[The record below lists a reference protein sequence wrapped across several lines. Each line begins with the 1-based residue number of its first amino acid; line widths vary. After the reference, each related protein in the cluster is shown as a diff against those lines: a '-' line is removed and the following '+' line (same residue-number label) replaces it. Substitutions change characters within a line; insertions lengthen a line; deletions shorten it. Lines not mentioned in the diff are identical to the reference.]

1 MMKTRKATEVHR
13 KAKRSK
19 RMKGMIPFHLY
30 SSFDELI
37 TDIDTK
43 LVGEMENSSKP
54 NWNIGAKDI
63 LPHIMWKYTSGDVDA
78 SKDWQEKG
86 KYESSILYLSLCNKD
101 VIKKHVGFPIT
112 TGSLHP
118 WLEVK
123 ESSIKGA
130 GMGLFA
136 ARRFEP
142 GDIITVYFAPK
153 KSERSPKFTKYAL
166 KRNRHYFSVKEG
178 CPLFL
183 GAHFMNDATYKCEEK
198 DRERLKKENNA
209 ILEGYTVK
217 PRYRIMP
224 GCKIKLSY
232 DGK

>member
-1 MMKTRKATEVHR
+1 MMKTRKTIEVQR
-13 KAKRSK
+13 KPKQSK
-19 RMKGMIPFHLY
+19 KMKGMTPFHLY
-30 SSFDELI
+30 PSFEALI

-43 LVGEMENSSKP
+43 LVVYMENTPKRL
-54 NWNIGAKDI
+54 WDIGAKDI
-63 LPHIMWKYTSGDVDA
+63 LPHIMWKYTSGDVNA
-78 SKDWQEKG
+78 SKDWKEKG

-153 KSERSPKFTKYAL
+153 LR
-166 KRNRHYFSVKEG
+166 RVKNH
-178 CPLFL
+178 P
-183 GAHFMNDATYKCEEK
+183 NS
-198 DRERLKKENNA
+198 
-209 ILEGYTVK
+209 
-217 PRYRIMP
+217 
-224 GCKIKLSY
+224 LSMH
-232 DGK
+232 

>member
-1 MMKTRKATEVHR
+1 MMKTRKAIEDKR
-13 KAKRSK
+13 KPKRSK
-19 RMKGMIPFHLY
+19 KMKGMIPYHLH
-30 SSFDELI
+30 SSFEALI

-43 LVGEMENSSKP
+43 LVFEMQNSPKP
-54 NWNIGAKDI
+54 NWNIGVKDI
-63 LPHIMWKYTSGDVDA
+63 LPHIMWKYTSGDVNA
-78 SKDWQEKG
+78 SKDWKKKG

-101 VIKKHVGFPIT
+101 EIKKHVGFPIT

-136 ARRFEP
+136 AKRFKM
-142 GDIITVYFAPK
+142 GDIITIYFAPNK
-153 KSERSPKFTKYAL
+153 NKTPPKFTKYAIQ
-166 KRNRHYFSVKEG
+166 RYGYYFSVREG

-183 GAHFMNDATYKCEEK
+183 GAHFMNDATYKCKEK
-198 DRERLKKENNA
+198 DRERLEKQNNA
-209 ILEGYTVK
+209 VLEGFTVK
-217 PRYRIMP
+217 AKYRILP

-232 DGK
+232 DGE

>member
-1 MMKTRKATEVHR
+1 
-13 KAKRSK
+13 
-19 RMKGMIPFHLY
+19 MKGMIPFHLY

-43 LVGEMENSSKP
+43 LVCAMENSSKP
-54 NWNIGAKDI
+54 NWNIGAKDV
-63 LPHIMWKYTSGDVDA
+63 LPHIMWKYTSGDVNE

-123 ESSIKGA
+123 KSSIKGA
-130 GMGLFA
+130 RMALFA
-136 ARRFEP
+136 ARRFEK

-153 KSERSPKFTKYAL
+153 KSEKSPKFT
-166 KRNRHYFSVKEG
+166 RNRHYFSVKEG

-183 GAHFMNDATYKCEEK
+183 GAHFMNDTTYKCEEK
-198 DRERLKKENNA
+198 DRERLTKEDNT
-209 ILEGYTVK
+209 ILEGFTVK
-217 PRYRIMP
+217 ARYRIMP
-224 GCKIKLSY
+224 RCKIKLSY